1 MKILVS
7 SFSVM
12 SLLNEKYDNIKL
24 INNFVDE
31 GNMFIIATSK
41 NISEVSKEL
50 INTNLKCSYFICNDG
65 ASIYDQYFNIIH
77 RIDIDRKFIKPI
89 YEALLSSNII
99 SDVKIDVST
108 GFVDDY
114 NRSANKIIAKY
125 NNYNKALKLANILN
139 EHYKELNTY
148 ISSNYLNIINE
159 NVSKGNSLKFL
170 LDYYNL
176 SNNLIYTVSKNNQD
190 LSLKDYESFIIDSD
204 DNSFKYHVS
213 SIKEVLEE
221 IANH

>member
-176 SNNLIYTVSKNNQD
+176 SNNLIYTVSKNAQD

-213 SIKEVLEE
+213 SIKEVLEK